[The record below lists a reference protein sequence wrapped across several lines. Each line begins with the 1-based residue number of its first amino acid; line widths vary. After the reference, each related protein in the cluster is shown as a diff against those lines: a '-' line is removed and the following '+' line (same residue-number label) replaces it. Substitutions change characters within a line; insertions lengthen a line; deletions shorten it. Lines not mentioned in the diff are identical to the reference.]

1 MLSLPESLAWA
12 HPLVAEWFV
21 GKFGTP
27 TEPQEQGWPH
37 ILAGRTTLIS
47 APTGSGKTLAAFLA
61 CIDRLVRKALAG
73 DLSDRT
79 EVLYVSPLKALG
91 NDIQKNLEGPL
102 GEILALAGERGLLM
116 PEIRTAVRTGDTLQ
130 PERRAMLKRPPH
142 ILVTTPESLYILLTA
157 DKSRAILRDV
167 ETVIVDEIHAVAD
180 DKRGAHLALS
190 LERLEA
196 LCHRPPVRI
205 GLSATQ
211 KPIEEVAHFLTGNRG
226 TASEQ
231 RPSAAEAASHSDVL
245 TARLKSSPSQGE
257 AEVGDGA
264 TSDFAA
270 SKIHTSR
277 AKSAREMGHP
287 SDPVIVDIG
296 HKRKL
301 DLGIEV
307 PPMPLGPVASN
318 ELWDAIYDRLVALV
332 AEHRSTLVFV
342 NTRRM
347 AERLCHEL
355 GERIGEENV
364 AAHHGSLS
372 RKLRLAAEKK
382 LKEGQVRVL
391 VATASLELGIDIG
404 TVDLVVQINSCRA
417 IAVALQRVGR
427 SGHWRGAVPK
437 GRLFVTTRD
446 DLVECAAL
454 VRAIKQGDLDRLI
467 IPESPLD
474 VLAQQIVAACAA
486 EEWDED
492 AMFALARRAY
502 PYRNLKRETF
512 DSILDMLSEGIAA
525 KRGRYG
531 AYVHRDRVN
540 GKLRARR
547 GARLAAITSGGAI
560 LDNSLY
566 TVVAEP
572 DGVVVGTVDEDFAVE
587 SNRGDIMLL
596 GNTSWMI
603 RRIETNA
610 GRMLVQDAHGAPPSV
625 PFWRGEAPARTEE
638 LSAHVG
644 ELREKISQSLP
655 RTSPV
660 GFSATQPEVAATVA
674 WLKEECGL
682 DDSGAEQIIEY
693 VLQGR
698 AVLGAVPT
706 QKTVI
711 AERFFDEGG
720 GMQLVIHAPFGGRI
734 NKAWGLSLRKRFCR
748 GFNFELQAAATDN
761 GLNIALAEQH
771 SFPLGDVFHFLQA
784 DTVQPILEQA
794 ALDSPIF
801 ATRWRWDA
809 NRALALLRFQNG
821 KKVPPQIQRMRSD
834 DLLASVFPDAAACFE
849 NIEGERQIPDHP
861 LVGEVMKDVLTEA
874 MDVEG
879 LKSLLRGMA
888 SGEIR
893 VLAVETPVPSQFSH
907 EILNAN
913 PYAYLD
919 DAPLEERRA
928 RAVNMRR
935 VLPESVLEEVGG
947 LDAGAIAQ
955 VREEAWPDVR
965 DADELHDVLHTL
977 VALPEELGAGGEG
990 RAALDRTDECVRPH
1004 VSFAQGRWPDYFERL
1019 VDEGRVGRVSA
1030 DGRRY
1035 WVAAERGRS
1044 FATLFPAAVFEQSL
1058 ADVET
1063 SQSSR
1068 DDVLLTLVT
1077 GWMSHL
1083 GPATA
1088 SQLGEIIGLPAS
1100 DIEKALLRMEASGT
1114 VLRGSFSGAAA
1125 RASRPRPHE
1134 DPRPHEHSGSHE
1146 EPHETEWCER
1156 RLLARIHRLTV
1167 GMLRKQI
1174 EPVTAAAFMRWLL
1187 RWQHVAPGTQV
1198 AGERG
1203 TLEVVQQL
1211 QGFEIPANAWERQVL
1226 ARRIADY
1233 DPQWLDQLC
1242 LTGAVGWGR
1251 LSPHPATVDA
1261 GGPANGSSEGAAPR
1275 QRRVIPTSVAP
1286 ITLFVREEADWMALT
1301 QNPHFRQRTP
1311 EMGHPSPDEGRGLSH
1326 GAQLVLEFLRQRGA
1340 SFFADIVRGTGK
1352 LKAEIETGLWELVAA
1367 GLVTADGFDNLRAL
1381 IDPKRRAG
1389 QGSGRNTR
1397 PRHSSGRWALLH
1409 ANAAAERPR
1418 ALEAA
1423 CWMLLRR
1430 YGIVIR
1436 DLLARESNLPP
1447 WRELL
1452 MGFRRLEDRGEIRG
1466 GRFVDGFLG
1475 EQFALPVAVE
1485 SVRGM
1490 RGLPLSGE
1498 TMTLSAADPLNLI
1511 GILVPGERVPAIS
1524 GKTVSY
1530 RDGIAVNAAE
1540 NVEPSRAAS

>member
-1 MLSLPESLAWA
+1 MTGWCARRWPES
-12 HPLVAEWFV
+12 
-21 GKFGTP
+21 
-27 TEPQEQGWPH
+27 
-37 ILAGRTTLIS
+37 
-47 APTGSGKTLAAFLA
+47 
-61 CIDRLVRKALAG
+61 
-73 DLSDRT
+73 LSDRT

-190 LERLEA
+190 LERLDA
-196 LCHRPPVRI
+196 LCHKPPVRI

-211 KPIEEVAHFLTGNRG
+211 KPIEEVAHFLTGSERG
-226 TASEQ
+226 
-231 RPSAAEAASHSDVL
+231 
-245 TARLKSSPSQGE
+245 
-257 AEVGDGA
+257 
-264 TSDFAA
+264 
-270 SKIHTSR
+270 
-277 AKSAREMGHP
+277 RE
-287 SDPVIVDIG
+287 DPVIVDIG

-318 ELWDAIYDRLVALV
+318 ELWDSIYDRLVTLV

-355 GERIGEENV
+355 GERMGEENV

-454 VRAIKQGDLDRLI
+454 VRAIKQGDLDRLM

-502 PYRNLKRETF
+502 PYRGMKRETF
-512 DSILDMLSEGIAA
+512 DSILEMLSEGIAA

-560 LDNSLY
+560 PDNSLY

-625 PFWRGEAPARTEE
+625 PFWRGEAPARTQE

-660 GFSATQPEVAATVA
+660 GFSATQPEVAEVVGF
-674 WLKEECGL
+674 LKEECGV
-682 DDSGAEQIIEY
+682 DDSGAEQMIEY

-706 QKTVI
+706 QTTVI

-734 NKAWGLSLRKRFCR
+734 NKAWGLSLRKRFCV

-849 NIEGERQIPDHP
+849 NIEGERKIPDHP

-879 LKSLLRGMA
+879 LKTLLRGMA

-893 VLAVETPVPSQFSH
+893 VIAVDTPVPSQFSH

-947 LDAGAIAQ
+947 LDEGAIAQ

-977 VALPEELGAGGEG
+977 VALPEEIAAGEER
-990 RAALDRTDECVRPH
+990 RALLDGTDECVRPQ
-1004 VSFAQGRWPDYFERL
+1004 AGLEGWRDYFQRL
-1019 VDEGRVGRVSA
+1019 IDEGRAGIASFEGRQ
-1030 DGRRY
+1030 Y
-1035 WVAAERGRS
+1035 WVAAERARS
-1044 FATLFPAAVFEQSL
+1044 FAVLFPAAVFEQTL

-1063 SQSSR
+1063 AQISR
-1068 DDVLLTLVT
+1068 DDALLTLVT

-1088 SQLGEIIGLPAS
+1088 AQLGEIAGLPAS

-1125 RASRPRPHE
+1125 RASRPRPH
-1134 DPRPHEHSGSHE
+1134 G
-1146 EPHETEWCER
+1146 EPEIEWCER

-1187 RWQHVAPGTQV
+1187 RWQHVAPGAQV
-1198 AGERG
+1198 VGERG

-1251 LSPHPATVDA
+1251 LSPHPATVDT
-1261 GGPANGSSEGAAPR
+1261 GGSTNGNGSAEGAEPR

-1301 QNPHFRQRTP
+1301 RNPHFRQKTP
-1311 EMGHPSPDEGRGLSH
+1311 ETAHSSREADHALPDAGRGLSH
-1326 GAQLVLEFLRQRGA
+1326 GARLVLEFLRQRGA

-1389 QGSGRNTR
+1389 QGSGRSTR

-1409 ANAAAERPR
+1409 ADVAAERPR
-1418 ALEAA
+1418 AVEAA

-1430 YGIVIR
+1430 YGIVVR

-1452 MGFRRLEDRGEIRG
+1452 MAFRRLEDRGEIRG

-1485 SVRGM
+1485 SLRAM

-1511 GILVPGERVPAIS
+1511 GILVPGDRVPAIS

-1530 RDGIAVNAAE
+1530 RDGAAMFDPA
-1540 NVEPSRAAS
+1540 EPVMKSESAAS

>member
-1 MLSLPESLAWA
+1 
-12 HPLVAEWFV
+12 VQR
-21 GKFGTP
+21 FGTP

-73 DLSDRT
+73 DLADRT

-91 NDIQKNLEGPL
+91 NDIQKNLEVPL
-102 GEILALAGERGLLM
+102 GEILAMAGERGLLM
-116 PEIRTAVRTGDTLQ
+116 PEIRTAVRTGDTLMH
-130 PERRAMLKRPPH
+130 ERRAMLKRPPH

-167 ETVIVDEIHAVAD
+167 ETVIIDEIHAVAD
-180 DKRGAHLALS
+180 DKRGAHLTLS

-196 LCHRPPVRI
+196 LTYKPPVRI

-211 KPIEEVAHFLTGNRG
+211 KPIEEVARFLTGN
-226 TASEQ
+226 
-231 RPSAAEAASHSDVL
+231 SAAESAHNSNAYA
-245 TARLKSSPSQGE
+245 ARLE
-257 AEVGDGA
+257 AA
-264 TSDFAA
+264 PFQRSDA
-270 SKIHTSR
+270 
-277 AKSAREMGHP
+277 
-287 SDPVIVDIG
+287 VIVNIG
-296 HKRKL
+296 HKRQL
-301 DLGIEV
+301 DLAVEV
-307 PPMPLGPVASN
+307 PPIPLGPVASN
-318 ELWDAIYDRLVALV
+318 EMWDEVYNRLVTV
-332 AEHRSTLVFV
+332 VEQHRSTLVFV

-347 AERLCHEL
+347 AERVAHQL

-391 VATASLELGIDIG
+391 VATASLELGIDVG
-404 TVDLVVQINSCRA
+404 TVDLAVQINSPRA
-417 IAVALQRVGR
+417 IAVTLQRVGR

-437 GRLFVTTRD
+437 GRLFCTTRD
-446 DLVECAAL
+446 DLLECAAL
-454 VRAIKQGDLDRLI
+454 VRAIRHGDLDQLM
-467 IPESPLD
+467 IPEAPLD

-486 EEWDED
+486 GQDTTVSRSRQRGQDGPSASSGQALATAGEHAGATTATAGDGGIASDGWGEDEL
-492 AMFALARRAY
+492 FALVKRAY

-512 DSILDMLSEGIAA
+512 DSILEMLAEGIPS

-531 AYVHRDRVN
+531 AYLHRDRVN

-560 LDNSLY
+560 PDNSLY
-566 TVVAEP
+566 AVVAEP
-572 DGVVVGTVDEDFAVE
+572 DGIVVGTVDEDFAVE

-610 GRMLVQDAHGAPPSV
+610 GRVLVQDAHGAPPSV

-644 ELREKISQSLP
+644 TLRETISAMLP
-655 RTSPV
+655 NTSPV
-660 GFSATQPEVAATVA
+660 GFSATRPEVAAAVG

-682 DDSGAEQIIEY
+682 DDSGAEQAIEY
-693 VLQGR
+693 ILQGR

-706 QKTVI
+706 QTTVI

-734 NKAWGLSLRKRFCR
+734 NKAWGLALRKRFCV

-771 SFPLGDVFHFLQA
+771 SFPLGDVFNFLQA
-784 DTVQPILEQA
+784 ATVQPILEQA

-821 KKVPPQIQRMRSD
+821 KKVPAQIQRMRSD

-849 NIEGERQIPDHP
+849 NIQGERQIPDHP

-874 MDVEG
+874 MDIDG
-879 LKSLLRGMA
+879 LKHVLNGLADGR
-888 SGEIR
+888 IR
-893 VLAVETPVPSQFSH
+893 CLAVDTPVPSQFSH

-913 PYAYLD
+913 PYAFLD

-928 RAVNMRR
+928 RAVQMRR
-935 VLPESVLEEVGG
+935 MLPESVLEEVGG
-947 LDAGAIAQ
+947 LDPAAIAQ

-977 VALPEELGAGGEG
+977 VALPAIATNFNPNEWKFYFEQLVAEG
-990 RAALDRTDECVRPH
+990 RAA
-1004 VSFAQGRWPDYFERL
+1004 
-1019 VDEGRVGRVSA
+1019 SA
-1030 DGRRY
+1030 TCGGKVC
-1035 WVAAERGRS
+1035 WVAAERARTFS
-1044 FATLFPAAVFEQSL
+1044 LLFPEARFEREL
-1058 ADVET
+1058 VEVEAKVPT
-1063 SQSSR
+1063 R
-1068 DDVLLTLVT
+1068 DDALLTFVT

-1083 GPATA
+1083 GPTTAT
-1088 SQLGEIIGLPAS
+1088 QLAETLGIPAS
-1100 DIEKALLRMEASGT
+1100 EISGALLRMEASGT
-1114 VLRGSFSGAAA
+1114 VLRGNFSGAAS
-1125 RASRPRPHE
+1125 RAGAPA
-1134 DPRPHEHSGSHE
+1134 
-1146 EPHETEWCER
+1146 PHETEWCER

-1167 GMLRKQI
+1167 ATLRKQI
-1174 EPVTAAAFMRWLL
+1174 EPVTAAQFMQWLL
-1187 RWQHVAPGTQV
+1187 RWQHVAAGTQV
-1198 AGERG
+1198 SGERG
-1203 TLEVVQQL
+1203 TLEVLRQL

-1226 ARRIADY
+1226 ARRIVDY
-1233 DPQWLDQLC
+1233 DPKWLDQLC

-1251 LSPHPATVDA
+1251 LSPHPATLDSNVSRGTETGA
-1261 GGPANGSSEGAAPR
+1261 GVSTR
-1275 QRRVIPTSVAP
+1275 HRRVIPTSVAP
-1286 ITLFVREEADWMALT
+1286 ITFFVREDADWM
-1301 QNPHFRQRTP
+1301 TP
-1311 EMGHPSPDEGRGLSH
+1311 RHPGAELSENNGLSH
-1326 GAQLVLEFLRQRGA
+1326 GAQRVLDFLRQRGA
-1340 SFFADIVRGTGK
+1340 SFFVDIVRGTDK
-1352 LKAEIETGLWELVAA
+1352 LKAEIETALWELVAA
-1367 GLVTADGFDNLRAL
+1367 GLVTADGFDNLRSL

-1389 QGSGRNTR
+1389 QGSGRTTR
-1397 PRHSSGRWALLH
+1397 PRHNAGRWALLH
-1409 ANAAAERPR
+1409 ADEVVERPR
-1418 ALEAA
+1418 AVEAA

-1430 YGIVIR
+1430 YGIVVR
-1436 DLLARESNLPP
+1436 DVLAREANLPL

-1452 MGFRRLEDRGEIRG
+1452 GAFRRLEDRGEIRG

-1485 SVRGM
+1485 SLRAM
-1490 RGLPLSGE
+1490 RKLDAGQDAI
-1498 TMTLSAADPLNLI
+1498 TLSAADPLNLV
-1511 GILVPGERVPAIS
+1511 GILVSGERVPAIS
-1524 GKTVSY
+1524 GNSVTF
-1530 RDGIAVNAAE
+1530 RDGVAIDGPVISVPAVSGPTGNEA
-1540 NVEPSRAAS
+1540 VAS